1 VEIIAALF
9 LEQFEMRQAEGGSA
23 RLDLSGVYFSLAA
36 PGQFPVSIQPHLMVL
51 LRCPAEHQGLA
62 ALEVTFHT
70 KGEPMDIRNVQPVNI
85 EPGKFGYNLVQA
97 TVEVTEPMTIEAQCR
112 VDNGPVTAVPLT
124 VVQPPAG

>member
-1 VEIIAALF
+1 MEIIAALF

-70 KGEPMDIRNVQPVNI
+70 NGEPMDIRNVQPVNI

-97 TVEVTEPMTIEAQCR
+97 TVEVTEPMTIEAHCR

-124 VVQPPAG
+124 VVQPLAG

>member
-1 VEIIAALF
+1 MEIIAALF
-9 LEQFEMRQAEGGSA
+9 LEHFEMRQAEGGSA

-70 KGEPMDIRNVQPVNI
+70 NGEPMDIRNVQPVNV

-97 TVEVTEPMTIEAQCR
+97 TVEVTEPMTIEAHCR
-112 VDNGPVTAVPLT
+112 VDNGPVPAVPLT
-124 VVQPPAG
+124 VVQPLAG

>member
-1 VEIIAALF
+1 MEIIAALF

-70 KGEPMDIRNVQPVNI
+70 NGEPMDIRNVQPVNV

>member
-1 VEIIAALF
+1 MEIIAALF
-9 LEQFEMRQAEGGSA
+9 LEHFEMRQAEGGSA

-70 KGEPMDIRNVQPVNI
+70 NGEPMDIRNVQPVNI

>member
-1 VEIIAALF
+1 MEIIAALF

-70 KGEPMDIRNVQPVNI
+70 NGEPMDIRNVQPVNI

-124 VVQPPAG
+124 VVQPLAG